1 MLNYNSLWPTCFPI
15 FFPFGFYDK
24 FIVFHRFGRVKGKDT
39 GLSGVVSFKDFN
51 IRSFSCAH

>member
-1 MLNYNSLWPTCFPI
+1 MCDDDSIPKTYSSI